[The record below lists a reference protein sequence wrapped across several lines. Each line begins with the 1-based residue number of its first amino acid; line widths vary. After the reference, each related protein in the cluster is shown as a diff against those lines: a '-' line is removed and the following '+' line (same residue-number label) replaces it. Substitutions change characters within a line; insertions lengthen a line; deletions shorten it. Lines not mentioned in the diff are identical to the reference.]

1 MSGTRFIGFHYNFP
15 KRKKNP
21 SMLTRLNSGLDPVLQ
36 PTANEM
42 KKVFDKFDINK
53 DGKISQQEYISTL
66 RSLGVGNMIN
76 DVPYIFAVVDLDGD
90 GFINFEEFM
99 LAQEK
104 NGWVRR
110 MDVKSAFRI
119 FDRNGDGKISAED
132 VQKMLMRLGER
143 CSLEECRGM
152 VRAVDTNG
160 DGVVDMDEFVAMMS
174 QSLRMVD

>member
-1 MSGTRFIGFHYNFP
+1 
-15 KRKKNP
+15 
-21 SMLTRLNSGLDPVLQ
+21 MLTRLNSGLDPVLQ